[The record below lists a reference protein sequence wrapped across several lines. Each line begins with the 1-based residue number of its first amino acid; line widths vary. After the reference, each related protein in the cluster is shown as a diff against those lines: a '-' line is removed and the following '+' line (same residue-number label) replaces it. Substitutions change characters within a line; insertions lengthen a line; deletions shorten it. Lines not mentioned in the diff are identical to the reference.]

1 MPKDGESAATL
12 NLTEK
17 IRVVRGQRVV
27 LDSDLA
33 GLYGVATKVFN
44 QAVRRNA
51 DRFTE
56 DFWCAF
62 QIKSLQS

>member
-51 DRFTE
+51 DRFPE